1 MESEKKNVM
10 ILILSKNTKCPINK
24 NKGVKIRRNKKENI
38 VRGYRI
44 KNNKNF
50 KKFCSIWRI
59 LGKISI

>member
-50 KKFCSIWRI
+50 KKFCSI
-59 LGKISI
+59 